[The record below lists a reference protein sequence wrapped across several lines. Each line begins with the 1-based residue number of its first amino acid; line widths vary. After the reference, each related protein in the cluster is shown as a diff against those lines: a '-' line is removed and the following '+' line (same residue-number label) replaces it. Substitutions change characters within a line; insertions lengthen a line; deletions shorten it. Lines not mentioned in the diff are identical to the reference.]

1 MSKQYINK
9 VNDLTRDFIELPST
23 IISLLIK
30 FLINNKHS
38 SKMKLLIAIKLL
50 KKETI
55 ILKQSDDIHK
65 QNIATAINT
74 IIKELYSK

>member
-1 MSKQYINK
+1 
-9 VNDLTRDFIELPST
+9 
-23 IISLLIK
+23 
-30 FLINNKHS
+30 
-38 SKMKLLIAIKLL
+38 MKLLIAIKLL